1 MKSFFNI
8 KKEYIYRKSYAT
20 IEEIARNVFEC
31 IELFYNG
38 KRIYSVLGY
47 MSSVEYRLINYS

>member
-47 MSSVEYRLINYS
+47 MSPVEFKLWV